1 MPPVLKRM
9 LLMLAGALLV
19 LNSLRSIVITTLAPS
34 TLPLPP
40 SNNEERVAM
49 ILTSIAAVG
58 LGVYLF
64 VRGKRIRLPK

>member
-1 MPPVLKRM
+1 MTLVWKRA

-19 LNSLRSIVITTLAPS
+19 IASLRSLVITSIAPS

-40 SNNEERVAM
+40 ANNEERVIM
-49 ILTSIAAVG
+49 ILTSIALVG

>member
-1 MPPVLKRM
+1 MTLVWKRA
-9 LLMLAGALLV
+9 LLMVAGALLV
-19 LNSLRSIVITTLAPS
+19 IAGLRSLVITSIAPS

-40 SNNEERVAM
+40 ANNEERVIM
-49 ILTSIAAVG
+49 ILTSIALVG